1 MKKKFLALTLM
12 SAMAFSAA
20 LTGCGSGSTGTSS
33 DGGDTSASGDKVI
46 KIGVFEPITG
56 SMAAGGAIQ
65 VEGIELA
72 NSERPTVTIG
82 GEEYKVE
89 LVKADN
95 KSDKVEAANAV
106 TKLIEQD
113 KVAIILGSYS
123 STPSLG
129 AYDVVRNGDV
139 AAVGLSCTNPAVTEG
154 NDNYFRICF
163 IDPYQGKV
171 MANYAYNT
179 LGAKTAAVTTEQG
192 NDYSVGLAQYFKD
205 EFEALGG
212 TVYEAA
218 YQTGDQDFNA
228 QITSLKTNNPDV
240 FFVPGNFTEAAMFIK
255 QARQAGIE
263 ATMLGGDTYEVQEF
277 IDVAGA
283 EGEGVQF
290 SALFDPDSDIS
301 PLTKD
306 FVDKYKEANEG
317 KGPASETALGY
328 DGYNIACDAIE
339 AADSTDPVAIRDA
352 LAAIDFMGVTGQVKF
367 DENGDPSKAAVI
379 KEVKDGAFVFKATAG
394 AE

>member
-1 MKKKFLALTLM
+1 MKKKLLSL
-12 SAMAFSAA
+12 SLVSVMAFSA
-20 LTGCGSGSTGTSS
+20 LTGCGGDSDTASS
-33 DGGDTSASGDKVI
+33 DEKVV

-65 VEGIELA
+65 IEGIELGQA
-72 NSERPTVTIG
+72 KRPTVTIG
-82 GEEYKVE
+82 GEEYRVE

-113 KVAIILGSYS
+113 EVSIILGSYS

-129 AYDVVRNGDV
+129 AYDVIRNGDV

-179 LGAKTAAVTTEQG
+179 LGARTAAVTTEQG
-192 NDYSVGLAQYFKD
+192 NDYSVGLAQYFK
-205 EFEALGG
+205 EAFEALGG

-228 QITSLKTNNPDV
+228 QITSLKANNPDV

-255 QARQAGIE
+255 QARQAGVE
-263 ATMLGGDTYEVQEF
+263 AVMLGGDTYEVQEF

-290 SALFDPDSDIS
+290 SALFDPESDIS

-306 FVDKYKEANEG
+306 FVEEYKAANDG
-317 KGPASETALGY
+317 KSPASETALGF

-339 AADSTDPVAIRDA
+339 AAGSTDPVAIRDA
-352 LAAIDFMGVTGQVKF
+352 LAEIQFMGVTGEVIF
-367 DENGDPSKAAVI
+367 DENGDPAKEAVI
-379 KEVKDGAFVFKATAG
+379 KEVKDGAFTFKATAG